1 MKICTMPLIE
11 KFYSFN
17 QNNPGKAQQYLG
29 NLLCSNAMS
38 FSVPAGCTIYFQQ
51 LNHLYKIKTFH
62 R

>member
-17 QNNPGKAQQYLG
+17 HNNP
-29 NLLCSNAMS
+29 AMS

-51 LNHLYKIKTFH
+51 LNHLYKIKSFH